1 MLRQGAAASGAA
13 SLAHVEGDQ
22 SRGGCR
28 RHHRLPKRFFV
39 SMETSAWLLKAM
51 MLVRWPVFAMYSE
64 RMQRAWYWRW
74 IERSLERQVA
84 AAA

>member
-1 MLRQGAAASGAA
+1 
-13 SLAHVEGDQ
+13 
-22 SRGGCR
+22 
-28 RHHRLPKRFFV
+28 
-39 SMETSAWLLKAM
+39 METSAWLLKAM